1 MSKGKWE
8 LHPLTRLPSSVEL
21 RGVDLRK
28 QYTDCDLFCVNSIAA
43 AAGYK
48 TPSHLEA
55 KIATNPELFHAYPI
69 KDARGVT
76 VTLATATN
84 SAQAGGVNL
93 RAKAAE
99 AHRAAASLSRK
110 PKTDPSSGTLS

>member
-8 LHPLTRLPSSVEL
+8 LHPVTGLPASVWVK
-21 RGVDLRK
+21 GDLRT
-28 QYTDCDLFCVNSIAA
+28 QYPDCDLFCVNSVAA

-55 KIATNPELFHAYPI
+55 MIEANPELFHAYPI
-69 KDARGVT
+69 PDARGVT

-84 SAQAGGVNL
+84 SAQAGGKNL
-93 RAKAAE
+93 RAKARE
-99 AHRAAASLSRK
+99 AHRAAGRKHK
-110 PKTDPSSGTLS
+110 PKTDPSSGNT